1 MCSLNDQEQFV
12 LHVKNLQLEQFTKLL
27 NSFERMVKSIY

>member
-12 LHVKNLQLEQFTKLL
+12 LNVKNLQLEQFTKLL